1 MSLHKT
7 SPKGES
13 KKEVSVLPAIA
24 KKLAVRNEKGDS
36 HQIIN
41 RYEKFIKDE

>member
-1 MSLHKT
+1 MNMHKN

-13 KKEVSVLPAIA
+13 KKDSSVLPAIA
-24 KKLAVRNEKGDS
+24 KKLALRNEKGDN

-41 RYEKFIKDE
+41 RYEKFIKD